1 MASTINAQTSPFAAV
16 VMEADGTGNLAIQT
30 ANTTAIEINSSQVVS
45 LAQPLPVTSGGTGAT
60 TQNAAAAAV
69 LPNQSGNSGKYLSTD
84 GANASWATVTQLPI
98 VATPTNTS
106 PASASTGIVP
116 GQVLTAS
123 SFAALY
129 GYTFANAQWQISTS
143 SGFGTTV
150 YDSGTSGSAVTSITT
165 SSSYLST
172 NTTYYWRVRYKASD
186 GTFSEYSTAFSFTT
200 AAAFGFTANV
210 FLVGGGGG
218 AAGSG
223 YVAGGGGGGGY
234 TTNASPFLGV
244 GNTFT
249 ISIGGGGGGSGYGG
263 TASQGSSTTATGGG
277 GFATN
282 YSAAGGYGGNYST
295 SGGPGGSGGGGGHY
309 SWRNP
314 PGGGAGGSNGSNGG
328 SNAEFTG
335 GTGQGTTTRAFA
347 DASLTLYAG
356 GGGGGGGNWDGGSG
370 VGGAAGAGGG
380 GAGSNAG
387 GGGNAGSTNTGG
399 GAGAPGGNNGG
410 STTGPSGGS
419 GIAIIR
425 YLGSTKATGGSISS
439 SGGYTY
445 HTFTSGGTFTV
456 TSL

>member
-1 MASTINAQTSPFAAV
+1 MALTV
-16 VMEADGTGNLAIQT
+16 V
-30 ANTTAIEINSSQVVS
+30 
-45 LAQPLPVTSGGTGAT
+45 QPGVGGTGAT
-60 TQNAAAAAV
+60 SFPEPGTNGNV
-69 LPNQSGNSGKYLSTD
+69 LTSNGTNWVSQTP
-84 GANASWATVTQLPI
+84 AQLPI
-98 VATPTNTS
+98 VATPINTT
-106 PASASTGIVP
+106 PASGTTGVTP

-129 GYTFANAQWQISTS
+129 GYTFTNAQWQISTS
-143 SGFGTTV
+143 AGFGTTV

-165 SSSYLST
+165 SSGYLST
-172 NTTYYWRVRYKASD
+172 GTTYYWRVRYKASD
-186 GTFSEYSTAFSFTT
+186 GTFSEYSTAFTFTT
-200 AAAFGFTANV
+200 AASFGVTVNV

-218 AAGSG
+218 AGGSG
-223 YVAGGGGGGGY
+223 YVAGAGGAGGF
-234 TTNASPFLGV
+234 TTNASALLGV
-244 GNTFT
+244 GNTLT

-263 TASQGSSTTATGGG
+263 AASSGSATTATGGG
-277 GFATN
+277 GFGTN
-282 YSAAGGYGGNYST
+282 YSANGGTGGQGS
-295 SGGPGGSGGGGGHY
+295 SPGGSGGSGGGGGHY

-328 SNAEFTG
+328 SNAEFAG
-335 GTGQGTTTRAFA
+335 GSGQGTTTRAFA
-347 DASLTLYAG
+347 DAGLTLYAG

-370 VGGAAGAGGG
+370 QGGAAGAGGG